1 MWLTLLCF
9 HLIGLVGFNLNLRQ
23 SLLAKVDRL
32 TLATIA
38 QTGIAMPAVVLL
50 AIRPPPFGAF
60 TGLDYFYLASAMALT
75 IGLQVTNVKALQY
88 LEASVFSVLYNLRII
103 LTTALG
109 VLFLNEAIVGLRI
122 AGGLLILFA
131 IFIVKQQSSQ
141 EVRIKGIAWGLTAA
155 TALSFLNLSEKLL
168 INSIGFLNYFPLT
181 AVVCAVL
188 MWSYI
193 GLSKRSVEP
202 AMLKQPKMLQLM
214 TLRAMSA
221 YGFSGALAAGAL
233 ISVANYISGMS
244 VIFMVV
250 LGAILLGE
258 RDYLGR
264 KIAATAVA
272 IAGLT
277 VVLFSS
283 L

>member
-38 QTGIAMPAVVLL
+38 QTGIAIPAVIILL
-50 AIRPPPFGAF
+50 VRPPRFGSF
-60 TGLDYFYLASAMALT
+60 GGLDYLYLVAAITLT

-109 VLFLNEAIVGLRI
+109 VLFLNESVVGLRI
-122 AGGLLILFA
+122 AGGLLILVA
-131 IFIVKQQSSQ
+131 IFIVKRQRSH
-141 EVRIKGIAWGLTAA
+141 EMRVKGIAWGLAAA
-155 TALSFLNLSEKLL
+155 TVLSFLNLSEKLL

-181 AVVCAVL
+181 SVVCAVL